1 MSHTDLA
8 PSIRPARAIAAE
20 LPISRAPV
28 PVPVPAVH
36 CAACPCPEHCLPR
49 GQSGG
54 ACGVR
59 RTHLSGRR
67 KVLAGQVLYGQG
79 ERLQFIYSVRCGTLK
94 STLTLSD
101 GRAQVCSFHMA
112 GEVIAL
118 DAVATGTHGTTVSAL
133 EDAQVCAIA
142 YAPLIESSALD
153 VPLQRRILSLMSQDI
168 ARGQRLTFL
177 LGSFNAQERIAAFLL
192 DLSQRFDALGYSAQ
206 EFSLRM
212 TRAEIGSYLGLALE
226 TVSRTFAAFQEQGL
240 IEVHNRRVRIADLT
254 DFSRHFE
261 ALPQAR

>member
-1 MSHTDLA
+1 MSHTALA
-8 PSIRPARAIAAE
+8 PSIRPAHAVAAE

-28 PVPVPAVH
+28 PVPDLH

-49 GQSGG
+49 GPSGG
-54 ACGVR
+54 VGEH
-59 RTHLSGRR
+59 RTRLPGPR

-79 ERLQFIYSVRCGTLK
+79 ERFQFIYSVRCGTLK

-101 GRAQVCSFHMA
+101 GRTQVSGFHMA

-118 DAVATGTHGTTVSAL
+118 DAVAAGTHGTTASAL
-133 EDAQVCAIA
+133 EDAHVCAIA

-153 VPLQRRILSLMSQDI
+153 VPLQRRMHRLMSQDI
-168 ARGQRLTFL
+168 ARGQRLAIL

-192 DLSQRFDALGYSAQ
+192 DLSQRFAAHGYSAQ

-226 TVSRTFAAFQEQGL
+226 TVSRTFGAFQEQGL
-240 IEVHNRRVRIADLT
+240 IEVRNRRVRIADLA